1 VMLHTT
7 FTSVSVVP
15 PFSPPWTFVVRSGL
29 KPNSQ
34 TVATPVPDP
43 TWTENPPV
51 GCAHR
56 NGSCTIPGDCRG
68 HGGLVRSHK
77 LRPAVHYGLRRVNLH
92 TAPERSIVAL
102 EVSSRL

>member
-43 TWTENPPV
+43 TWTETRPLDVLTETGVAPSLAIAAAMVAWSDPTN
-51 GCAHR
+51 CALP
-56 NGSCTIPGDCRG
+56 ST
-68 HGGLVRSHK
+68 
-77 LRPAVHYGLRRVNLH
+77 
-92 TAPERSIVAL
+92 TASGV
-102 EVSSRL
+102 